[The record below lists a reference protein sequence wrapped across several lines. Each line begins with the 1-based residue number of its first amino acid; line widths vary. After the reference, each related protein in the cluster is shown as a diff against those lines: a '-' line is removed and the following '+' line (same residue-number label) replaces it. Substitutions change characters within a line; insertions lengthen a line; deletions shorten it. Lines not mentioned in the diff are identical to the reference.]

1 LALLPAK
8 KESIK
13 QTPFREMSKIFV
25 GAKKKKKKKER
36 KKKKGTII
44 IQP

>member
-25 GAKKKKKKKER
+25 GAKKKKKKER